1 MNPYAV
7 NLLSP
12 LHDCVWKRRP
22 SDIEDSF
29 GYVVRALDM
38 EWPFSLEVGF
48 TKLWSQNPRG
58 RGHLCGSLGT
68 GRGIILK
75 WI

>member
-12 LHDCVWKRRP
+12 LHDFVWERRP
-22 SDIEDSF
+22 SYIEGSF
-29 GYVVRALDM
+29 EYAVWQSAWSDLSV
-38 EWPFSLEVGF
+38 EVGF

-58 RGHLCGSLGT
+58 RGHLCGPGT